1 MQLKGGEAIGLIQS
15 MVGESDT
22 VEHVLGRNVRGVLML
37 MLLLLLLLLLQGR
50 NSGSISPGHW

>member
-15 MVGESDT
+15 MVGEGDT

-37 MLLLLLLLLLQGR
+37 MLLLLLQGR

>member
-37 MLLLLLLLLLQGR
+37 MLLLLLLLLQGR

>member
-37 MLLLLLLLLLQGR
+37 MLLLLLLLQGR

>member
-37 MLLLLLLLLLQGR
+37 MLLLLLLQGR